1 MSVRPY
7 LRSPVAIGWTLVG
20 AVAIGTVVAAALRLA
35 ALAERSTLVADPATA
50 VGGFGFVLTLAF
62 ATVTIAVAALVWLP
76 CSLAVAHAVGNRHRG
91 RSVSIGESI
100 DRVSSRVEPMYR
112 WVKTRIAIEPIADRV
127 LSENDVSPAEVAVG
141 CDAFVVPAMA
151 LDAPTLRMAVDRAN
165 RAIPRPGRERTLLV
179 GIGLTG
185 LLVAGAVGTG
195 AVGGAAVPSVE
206 VLALGATVLGAVLTA
221 ALDTAWRAGVYA
233 RQDPDEGFN

>member
-20 AVAIGTVVAAALRLA
+20 AVAIGAVVAAALRLA
-35 ALAERSTLVADPATA
+35 VLAERSTLVVDPTATA
-50 VGGFGFVLTLAF
+50 EGFGFVLTLAF
-62 ATVTIAVAALVWLP
+62 TTVTIAVAALVWLP

-112 WVKTRIAIEPIADRV
+112 WVKTRIAVEPIADRI

-151 LDAPTLRMAVDRAN
+151 LDAPTLRAAVGRAN
-165 RAIPRPGRERTLLV
+165 QAVPQPGRERVLFAGFGSTVLLV
-179 GIGLTG
+179 T
-185 LLVAGAVGTG
+185 AAVGT
-195 AVGGAAVPSVE
+195 AMLSDLASVGSLVSGVVI
-206 VLALGATVLGAVLTA
+206 VGVVLTA
-221 ALDTAWRAGVYA
+221 ALDTAFRTGAYAG
-233 RQDPDEGFN
+233 QDPDDGFG